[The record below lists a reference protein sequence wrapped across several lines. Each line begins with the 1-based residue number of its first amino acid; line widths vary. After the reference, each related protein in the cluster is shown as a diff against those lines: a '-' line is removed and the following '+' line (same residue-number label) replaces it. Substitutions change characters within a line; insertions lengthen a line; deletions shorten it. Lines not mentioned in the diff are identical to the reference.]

1 VGSDAT
7 NDRLFPPDPYASY
20 RAAGHVIQHDGGL
33 EFPLVVGYDELKR
46 ITRDWHTFTSDTP
59 FEVPIPHE
67 HHVRPVRQL
76 PIETDPPLHTQLRSI
91 TDDLFSREAVE
102 HHAAVVAE
110 AAQDG
115 LRRGLAAGRLDVI
128 ADLALPVVNNALAA
142 ALGRPREH
150 VDIWLSW
157 GTHVF
162 AADTGTKRGNTTL
175 DGYLAEAV
183 DSAAPGDPGFFGRL
197 ATATLDGRSLTRD
210 ERLGFAN
217 LVFAGGRDTV
227 VTGIASSLYV
237 LARQPGALAWMA
249 ESTDNIRSAVE
260 EVLRIQTPLAYIGR
274 HATRAT
280 TAGGCPVAA
289 GALIGLGWAAANRD
303 PAAFDAPDE
312 CRLDRRPNRHIAF
325 GHGPHTC
332 LGIHLARMELR
343 VVLEQVVA
351 LVGAVDIVEGPVPK
365 FIDIAGTPVENGYEH
380 LVVHLR
386 PLGA

>member
-1 VGSDAT
+1 MT
-7 NDRLFPPDPYASY
+7 ERLFPPDPYAAY

-46 ITRDWHTFTSDTP
+46 ITRDWQTFTSDTP

-76 PIETDPPLHTQLRSI
+76 PIETDPPLHTELRAL

-102 HHAAVVAE
+102 HHAAVVADAVDE
-110 AAQDG
+110 ALD
-115 LRRGLAAGRLDVI
+115 RGLAAGRLDVI
-128 ADLALPVVNNALAA
+128 TDLALPTVNHALAA
-142 ALGRPREH
+142 ALGRPRDH
-150 VDIWLSW
+150 VDTWLAW

-175 DGYLAEAV
+175 DGYLEDAV
-183 DSAAPGDPGFFGRL
+183 DSARPGDPGFFGRL
-197 ATATLDGRSLTRD
+197 ATAELHGRPLTRD

-227 VTGIASSLYV
+227 VTGITTSMYV
-237 LARQPGALAWMA
+237 LARQPGAFEFMA
-249 ESTDNIRSAVE
+249 GSTDNIRSAIE

-274 HATRAT
+274 HATTAT
-280 TAGGCPVAA
+280 TAGGCPVGP

-303 PAAFDAPDE
+303 PAAFDGPDE

-343 VVLEQVVA
+343 VVLERVVA
-351 LVGAVDIVEGPVPK
+351 RIGAVEVLEGPVSK
-365 FIDIAGTPVENGYEH
+365 TIDIAGQPVENGYDH
-380 LVVHLR
+380 LVVRLVPR
-386 PLGA
+386 